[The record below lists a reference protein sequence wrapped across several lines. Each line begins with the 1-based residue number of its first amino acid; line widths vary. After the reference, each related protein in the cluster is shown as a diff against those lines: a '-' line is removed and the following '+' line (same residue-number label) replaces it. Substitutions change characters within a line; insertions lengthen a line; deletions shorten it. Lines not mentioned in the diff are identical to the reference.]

1 MAYKIVKFRE
11 KLGGFIN
18 INQIKETYGLTDS
31 VYQAMQPFLSF
42 SNTNI
47 QKININTANDFD
59 LGKHPYI
66 SSDIAKAI
74 AIYRKQ
80 HGNFSKIEDVK
91 KIVFINQQM
100 YQKIA
105 PYITVE

>member
-1 MAYKIVKFRE
+1 MLPY
-11 KLGGFIN
+11 LS
-18 INQIKETYGLTDS
+18 LTS
-31 VYQAMQPFLSF
+31 I
-42 SNTNI
+42 NI
-47 QKININTANDFD
+47 QKININTASDFD

-80 HGNFSKIEDVK
+80 HGNYSKIEDVR
-91 KIVFINQQM
+91 KIVFINQAM